1 MINGF
6 IYAGLLAIGFLAGKG
21 QLSLL
26 VPFIVWVVY
35 CIMISLGLV
44 VLIGLIGEAKEHNG
58 KKPWLNWK

>member
-26 VPFIVWVVY
+26 VPFIILVAY
-35 CIMISLGLV
+35 CITTVLGLV
-44 VLIGLIGEAKEHNG
+44 VLMGLIGEAKEHNG